1 MTVQLA
7 GQLDLLELI
16 GRPRLL
22 DLFCC
27 AGGAAMGYHRA
38 GFDVYGVDINPQPNY
53 PFAFHQGDVLEVMRE
68 LKAGGAVA
76 FTHPDGRV
84 EWCTLIEFLM
94 AHGSPPCQAF
104 SRTKTLHS
112 NTHPELVEPTRE
124 ALRETGLPYIIENV
138 VGAPLEGP
146 LMLCG
151 TEFGLQARDVDGLP
165 LKLIRHR
172 LFESNIPLTR
182 AGACNHDPKVLTASV
197 YGAGGG
203 WTPTHRDSATRRG
216 GYVPHT
222 DVCRE
227 LLGVDWTTKHELS
240 QVVPPA
246 FTEHLGRQALQHLAT
261 HQAQAA

>member
-1 MTVQLA
+1 MTAQLV

-38 GFDVYGVDINPQPNY
+38 GFEVVGVDMNPQPNY
-53 PFAFHQGDVLEVMRE
+53 PFEFHQGDAIAFVRE
-68 LKAGGAVA
+68 HG
-76 FTHPDGRV
+76 H
-84 EWCTLIEFLM
+84 EFDLVH
-94 AHGSPPCQAF
+94 ASPPCQAF
-104 SRTKTLHS
+104 SRTKTLHG
-112 NTHPELVEPTRE
+112 NEHPDLIEPTRE

-138 VGAPLEGP
+138 VGAPLEDP

-151 TEFGLQARDVDGLP
+151 TEFGMTAPDVDGLP

-172 LFESNIPLTR
+172 LFESNLPLTR
-182 AGACNHDPKVLTASV
+182 AGGCNHDPKVLTASV

-203 WTPTHRDSATRRG
+203 WTPKHRDSATRRG

-222 DVCRE
+222 DVCRA

-246 FTEHLGRQALQHLAT
+246 FTEHLGQQAMALIRKQV
-261 HQAQAA
+261 AA